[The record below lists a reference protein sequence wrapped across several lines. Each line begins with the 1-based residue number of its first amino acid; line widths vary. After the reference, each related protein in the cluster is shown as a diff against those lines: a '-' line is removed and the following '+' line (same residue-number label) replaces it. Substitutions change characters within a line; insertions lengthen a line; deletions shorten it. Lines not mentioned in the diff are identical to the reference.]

1 MKILTT
7 LHQIFHV
14 IDVWKEE
21 FVQLKELWLGF
32 WQLPV
37 GEKLEKV
44 TKVVPTTKKQLTNFT
59 SALFL
64 DEKPIMFLFFVL
76 SVGRVPYNAGN
87 TAGFFHRSI
96 VRLDV
101 Q

>member
-14 IDVWKEE
+14 VDVWKEE

-44 TKVVPTTKKQLTNFT
+44 TKVVPTTKEQLNNFI

-64 DEKPIMFLFFVL
+64 DEKPILGYAFWV
-76 SVGRVPYNAGN
+76 RVESHN
-87 TAGFFHRSI
+87 TCL
-96 VRLDV
+96 LDLLE
-101 Q
+101 QH

>member
-14 IDVWKEE
+14 VDVWKEE

-44 TKVVPTTKKQLTNFT
+44 TKVVPTTKEQLINFT
-59 SALFL
+59 SALFPDVIFPL
-64 DEKPIMFLFFVL
+64 LECRKSL
-76 SVGRVPYNAGN
+76 SNAGN
-87 TAGFFHRSI
+87 TAGLS
-96 VRLDV
+96 DV
-101 Q
+101 AQENFKVGCFS

>member
-14 IDVWKEE
+14 VDVWKEE

-44 TKVVPTTKKQLTNFT
+44 TKVVPTTKKELTNFT
-59 SALFL
+59 SALFPDRNQQQRNFFSFRVSEEFPL
-64 DEKPIMFLFFVL
+64 VLATLQCFL
-76 SVGRVPYNAGN
+76 
-87 TAGFFHRSI
+87 T
-96 VRLDV
+96 
-101 Q
+101 